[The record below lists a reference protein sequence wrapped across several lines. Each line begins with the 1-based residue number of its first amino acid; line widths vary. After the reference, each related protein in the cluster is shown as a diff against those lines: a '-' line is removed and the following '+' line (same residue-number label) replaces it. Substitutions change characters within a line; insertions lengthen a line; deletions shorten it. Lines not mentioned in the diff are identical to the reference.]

1 MNVRK
6 ALRPIYLLF
15 IIINFVALI
24 LYKQLKTAGVDAD
37 VLMIGNIFVFAL
49 TIVSFYMLNRGLN
62 AKTTFNFMSAV
73 YGSFIM
79 KLVVGAAA
87 VVVYVVYAGEQKN
100 LPAVFASMFLY
111 LFYTF
116 FEIKALLELLK
127 NK

>member
-6 ALRPIYLLF
+6 ALRPFYTIF
-15 IIINFVALI
+15 IIINTLAL
-24 LYKQLKTAGVDAD
+24 LLNKQLKSAGVDAD
-37 VLMIGNIFVFAL
+37 VLLIGNVFVFAL
-49 TIVSFYMLNRGLN
+49 TGVSFYMLNKGIN

-73 YGSFIM
+73 YGSFMM

-87 VVVYVVYAGEQKN
+87 VVVYVLYAGEQKN

-116 FEIKALLELLK
+116 FEIKGLLELLK
-127 NK
+127 KK

>member
-15 IIINFVALI
+15 IIINLVALI

-49 TIVSFYMLNRGLN
+49 TIISFYMLNRGLN